1 MCATKDKEKVMIS
14 QPMVGKTREEIIAV
28 RNKAIDYLTKAG
40 YEIEDTLFGDGPYD
54 ELAEKTYKQYGVNSV
69 PLFYMALA
77 LKAMSYCHAVYF
89 CKGWENA
96 RGCRIEHAAA
106 IAYGLEVIYE

>member
-1 MCATKDKEKVMIS
+1 MCAAKDKEKVMIV
-14 QPMVGKTREEIIAV
+14 QPMVGKTREEIVAV

-40 YEIEDTLFGDGPYD
+40 YEIEDTPFGNGPYD
-54 ELAEKTYKQYGVNSV
+54 ELAEKTCKQCGVNSV

-89 CKGWENA
+89 CKGWESA
-96 RGCRIEHAAA
+96 RDCRIENI
-106 IAYGLEVIYE
+106 IAKDYGLEMLYE